1 MLMHDFGGGW
11 FPGMGIMMALVCVGV
26 IVLIVWGITR
36 LVRHKGCCASTTATT
51 LTKQPPVD
59 IAKER
64 YAKGELTKEQ
74 FEQIKKDL
82 S

>member
-1 MLMHDFGGGW
+1 MFFMHNVSGWWPLVWGLGMLIFWGGL
-11 FPGMGIMMALVCVGV
+11 AA
-26 IVLIVWGITR
+26 LIVWGITR
-36 LVRHKGCCASTTATT
+36 LARRDDPR
-51 LTKQPPVD
+51 TKPPPLD

-64 YAKGELTKEQ
+64 YAMGDITKEQ